1 VDLDAGPGAAI
12 GRGLPGQSQEA
23 SGGRGPGLT
32 QRLRSM
38 LSWSSPDSDP
48 VSELIRAHRAV
59 HAGADSATLRRAYS
73 IAENAHRGQTR
84 KSGEPYITHP
94 LAVAQLLAE
103 LGMDTTTLVAALLH
117 DTVEDT
123 DYTLE
128 ALDSDFGPEVAHLVD
143 GVTKFEKGVYGKD
156 AETETIRKMIIAA
169 GRDVRVIVIK
179 LADRLHNMRTLGAR
193 SPSSRAR
200 IAGFTRE
207 VLVPLADRL
216 GIQFLKR
223 DLEDAVLLHLEP
235 EAYARIRD
243 HVQHRPHW
251 NEYLGEV
258 VAQARVALRR
268 DKVDAMVGPRPRH
281 YYSIWKD
288 TVAGDYAVP
297 FDLPRI
303 AVVVDGPEADCYAAL
318 GILHGLWRPAAGRF
332 KDFIASPKNNLYRSL
347 HTTVIGPDER
357 SVEVLIRT
365 KDMHECAEYG
375 VAANFRA
382 SHTSATASTFAR
394 TEELDWLRRVLD
406 LEQDTPKSEDFMESL
421 RSDLA
426 ETLIQ
431 VIAQGR
437 PVVLP
442 AGATPVDVAYELA
455 SETGD
460 GCVAAKINGRYAPLS
475 APLSEGD
482 VVEIVTDTSRRGEVD
497 DHQPRGPRKEWLGFV
512 KSSHAQLQIS
522 RWFTDHNEPTI
533 TIANKVRLGRAA
545 IGLALRRYNRGLAND
560 APLRQLAVDLGYPD
574 LEALLVSVADRKVAA
589 DILVE
594 RLIAQVDQRPPR

>member
-1 VDLDAGPGAAI
+1 VGLDAGPGAAI
-12 GRGLPGQSQEA
+12 GRSLSTSSQEGA
-23 SGGRGPGLT
+23 GRAAALT
-32 QRLRSM
+32 QRLWSM
-38 LSWSSPDSDP
+38 LTWSNGETDP
-48 VSELIRAHRAV
+48 VSELIRSHRLV
-59 HAGADSATLRRAYS
+59 HSGADAATLRRAYS
-73 IAENAHRGQTR
+73 IAENAHRGQMR

-94 LAVAQLLAE
+94 LAVALLLAD

-143 GVTKFEKGVYGKD
+143 GVTKFEKDVYGKD
-156 AETETIRKMIIAA
+156 AEAETIRKMIIAA
-169 GRDVRVIVIK
+169 GRDVRVLIIK
-179 LADRLHNMRTLGAR
+179 LADRLHNMRTLDAR
-193 SPSSRAR
+193 SPASRAR

-216 GIQFLKR
+216 GIQYLKR
-223 DLEDAVLLHLEP
+223 DLEDAVLFHLEP
-235 EAYARIRD
+235 ETYGRIHD
-243 HVQHRPHW
+243 HVQHRPRW
-251 NEYLGEV
+251 AEYLEEV
-258 VAQARVALRR
+258 VAQAKVALRR

-281 YYSIWKD
+281 LYSIWKD
-288 TVAGDYAVP
+288 TVAGDYATP

-303 AVVVDGPEADCYAAL
+303 VVVVDGPETDCYTAL
-318 GILHGLWRPAAGRF
+318 GAIHGLWRPTAGRF

-365 KDMHECAEYG
+365 KDMHEAAEYG
-375 VAANFRA
+375 VAVNFRT
-382 SHTSATASTFAR
+382 SHTSATATAAAR
-394 TEELDWLRRVLD
+394 AEELAWLRRVLD
-406 LEQDTPKSEDFMESL
+406 MEQDTPKSDEFMDTL

-437 PVVLP
+437 QVVLP
-442 AGATPVDVAYELA
+442 AGATPVDVAYEVDT
-455 SETGD
+455 ETGD
-460 GCVAAKINGRYAPLS
+460 RCVAAKVNGRYAPLS
-475 APLSEGD
+475 APLAEGD
-482 VVEIVTDTSRRGEVD
+482 VVEIYTDTSQRELD
-497 DHQPRGPRKEWLGFV
+497 DQRPRGPRKEWLAFV

-522 RWFTDHNEPTI
+522 RWFADHNEPTI

-545 IGLALRRYNRGLAND
+545 IGLALRRHNRGLAND
-560 APLRQLAVDLGYPD
+560 QPLRQLAADLSYPD

-589 DILVE
+589 DSLVE

>member
-1 VDLDAGPGAAI
+1 VGLDAGSGAAI
-12 GRGLPGQSQEA
+12 GRSLSTPSQEG
-23 SGGRGPGLT
+23 GGRAAALT
-32 QRLRSM
+32 QRLWSM
-38 LSWSSPDSDP
+38 LTWSNGDGDP
-48 VSELIRAHRAV
+48 VSELIRSHRLV
-59 HAGADSATLRRAYS
+59 HSGADAATLRRAYS
-73 IAENAHRGQTR
+73 IAENAHRGQMR

-94 LAVAQLLAE
+94 LAVALLLAE
-103 LGMDTTTLVAALLH
+103 LGMDTITLVAALLH

-128 ALDSDFGPEVAHLVD
+128 ALDSDFGPEIAHLVD
-143 GVTKFEKGVYGKD
+143 GVTKFEKSVYGKD
-156 AETETIRKMIIAA
+156 AEAETIRKMIIAA
-169 GRDVRVIVIK
+169 GRDVRVLVIK
-179 LADRLHNMRTLGAR
+179 LADRLHNMRTLEAR

-223 DLEDAVLLHLEP
+223 DLEDAVLYHLEP
-235 EAYARIRD
+235 EAFGRIHD

-251 NEYLGEV
+251 AEYLDEV
-258 VAQARVALRR
+258 VAQAKVALRR
-268 DKVDAMVGPRPRH
+268 DKVDAAVEPRPRH

-288 TVAGDYAVP
+288 TVAGDYPTP

-303 AVVVDGPEADCYAAL
+303 VVVVDGPESDCYTAL
-318 GILHGLWRPAAGRF
+318 GAIHQLWRPTAGRF

-347 HTTVIGPDER
+347 HTTVIGPTDR

-365 KDMHECAEYG
+365 KDMHEAAEYG
-375 VAANFRA
+375 VAATFRA
-382 SHTSATASTFAR
+382 SHTNATAAR
-394 TEELDWLRRVLD
+394 AEELAWLRRVLD
-406 LEQDTPKSEDFMESL
+406 MEQDTPKSDEFMDTL

-431 VIAQGR
+431 VIAQGHQ
-437 PVVLP
+437 VVLP
-442 AGATPVDVAYELA
+442 AGATPVDVAYELN

-460 GCVAAKINGRYAPLS
+460 RCVAAKVNGRYAPLS
-475 APLSEGD
+475 APLAEGD
-482 VVEIVTDTSRRGEVD
+482 VVEIFTDNSRRELD
-497 DHQPRGPRKEWLGFV
+497 DQRPRGPRKEWLTFV

-522 RWFTDHNEPTI
+522 RWFADHNEPTI

-545 IGLALRRYNRGLAND
+545 IGLALRRHNRGLAND
-560 APLRQLAVDLGYPD
+560 QPLRQLAADLGYPD

-589 DILVE
+589 DLLVE